1 MTQWEK
7 RVDLFKYIY
16 TCLIHEYNS
25 EEIKMNHIEHSYDFE
40 ASYLKVI
47 EYIAINF
54 DDIKTKIINNINKTW
69 TWERL
74 SYVDRSIMLC
84 SVAEFVV
91 LEIPK
96 NIIIDQSL
104 ITAKNYNI
112 DDSYK
117 YINAILEKIL

>member
-1 MTQWEK
+1 
-7 RVDLFKYIY
+7 
-16 TCLIHEYNS
+16 
-25 EEIKMNHIEHSYDFE
+25 
-40 ASYLKVI
+40 
-47 EYIAINF
+47 
-54 DDIKTKIINNINKTW
+54 
-69 TWERL
+69 
-74 SYVDRSIMLC
+74 MLC
-84 SVAEFVV
+84 AVAEFVV